1 MRKCRKSFENSIW
14 SEKCEF
20 LLKKHVKLFFFSEA
34 SAKIN
39 KSRLLK
45 MDARNKCMRKI
56 FGEAQYKIFE
66 KIMTDRPYYKALLE
80 KLVAQVIDC
89 LFFFLF
95 FLF

>member
-1 MRKCRKSFENSIW
+1 MKT
-14 SEKCEF
+14 
-20 LLKKHVKLFFFSEA
+20 VKILVFFSEA

-80 KLVAQVIDC
+80 NLVAQV
-89 LFFFLF
+89 FV
-95 FLF
+95 